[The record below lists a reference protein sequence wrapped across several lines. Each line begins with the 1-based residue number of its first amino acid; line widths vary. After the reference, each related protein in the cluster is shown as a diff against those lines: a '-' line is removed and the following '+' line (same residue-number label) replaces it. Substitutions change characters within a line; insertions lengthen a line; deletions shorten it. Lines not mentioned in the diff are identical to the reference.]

1 MTHHDHHSR
10 AHSHGRSH
18 SAQDPWAQ
26 LPEGFAARLTLESRL
41 SAPIQAAAIK
51 QLSSTLEGTAERIVD
66 LGSGS
71 GAGTVALAE
80 AFPHARI
87 HAVDLSEQLLEKVR
101 DAAGQAGVMDRVQLH
116 RADLNEGWPA
126 EIPSVLDAIWASLS
140 LHHVE
145 NPSEVLRQ
153 IHVAL
158 RPGGVFVLTET
169 PADSRFEPAD
179 LGTGCAGLGDRVL
192 DLVRHVADFDT
203 DWDAALEGAGF
214 STAQRQE
221 LEFVASATDTDG
233 AKYLLSQLRAHQGQL
248 RENGAPEDADEIDI
262 AIEAI
267 EGGNSEIAH
276 RADRTV
282 WVARRAEAES
292 NPNN

>member
-1 MTHHDHHSR
+1 MTHHDHHSH
-10 AHSHGRSH
+10 AQSHGHSH

-26 LPEGFAARLTLESRL
+26 LPEGFAERLDLESRL

-101 DAAGQAGVMDRVQLH
+101 DAAGQAGVTDRVQLH

-126 EIPSVLDAIWASLS
+126 EIPTGVDAIWASLS

-145 NPSEVLRQ
+145 KPSEVLRQ
-153 IHVAL
+153 IHVAF
-158 RPGGVFVLTET
+158 RPGGVFVLIET
-169 PADSRFEPAD
+169 PGDARFEPAD
-179 LGTGCAGLGDRVL
+179 LGTGYAGLGDRVL

-203 DWDAALEGAGF
+203 DWDSALAEAGF
-214 STAQRQE
+214 STAQREE
-221 LEFVASATDTDG
+221 LEFVASATDPDG
-233 AKYLLSQLRAHQGQL
+233 AKYLVSQLRALQTQL
-248 RENGAPEDADEIDI
+248 RERGASADADAIDI

-267 EGGNSEIAH
+267 EGGNSDVAY
-276 RADRTV
+276 RAGRTV
-282 WVARRAEAES
+282 WVARRA
-292 NPNN
+292 

>member
-26 LPEGFAARLTLESRL
+26 LPEGFAERLTLESRL
-41 SAPIQAAAIK
+41 SAPIQEAAIN

-71 GAGTVALAE
+71 GAGTVALAS
-80 AFPHARI
+80 AFPNARV
-87 HAVDLSEQLLEKVR
+87 HSVDLSEQLLEKIR
-101 DAAGQAGVMDRVQLH
+101 DAAGQAGVTDRVQLH

-126 EIPSVLDAIWASLS
+126 EIPTGVDAIWASLS

-145 NPSEVLRQ
+145 KPSEMLRQ
-153 IHVAL
+153 IHVAF
-158 RPGGVFVLTET
+158 RPGGIFVLTET
-169 PADSRFEPAD
+169 PGDARFEPAD
-179 LGTGCAGLGDRVL
+179 IGTGCAGLGDRVL

-203 DWDAALEGAGF
+203 DWDSALAEAGF
-214 STAQRQE
+214 STVQREE
-221 LEFVASATDTDG
+221 LEFVASATDPDG
-233 AKYLLSQLRAHQGQL
+233 AKYLVSQLRAHQTQL
-248 RENGAPEDADEIDI
+248 RERGASEDADALDR

-267 EGGNSEIAH
+267 DGGNSDVAY
-276 RADRTV
+276 RAGRTV
-282 WVARRAEAES
+282 RVARRA
-292 NPNN
+292 